1 MTMETKTKPISGIEF
16 VRHLID
22 VKEQA
27 QRDAVE
33 NYRNDPEIQAAFKR
47 LSKKNKKPREGAH

>member
-1 MTMETKTKPISGIEF
+1 MKTKTKPISGIEF
-16 VRHLID
+16 VRHLMK

-33 NYRNDPEIQAAFKR
+33 KYRTDPEIRAAYER
-47 LSKKNKKPREGAH
+47 LKEKNKNAGEGAN

>member
-1 MTMETKTKPISGIEF
+1 METLNKPISGIEF
-16 VRHLID
+16 VRHLMH

-33 NYRNDPEIQAAFKR
+33 NYRNDPELRAAYAR
-47 LSKKNKKPREGAH
+47 LSQKNRETRDEPK

>member
-1 MTMETKTKPISGIEF
+1 METKTKPISGIEL

-33 NYRNDPEIQAAFKR
+33 NYRNDPEIKAAFKR

>member
-1 MTMETKTKPISGIEF
+1 METKTKPISGIEF
-16 VRHLID
+16 VRHLMH

-33 NYRNDPEIQAAFKR
+33 NYRNDPELRSVIDE
-47 LSKKNKKPREGAH
+47 LKKVNGKQQVE

>member
-1 MTMETKTKPISGIEF
+1 MKTKTKPISGIEF
-16 VRHLID
+16 VRHLMN

-33 NYRNDPEIQAAFKR
+33 KYRNDPETRAAYER
-47 LSKKNKKPREGAH
+47 LSKKNKKIPEGTN